1 MLDPSCKPGLFAYL
15 LVFLPGRHH
24 HCLLYRGI
32 IEAQRKI
39 LVSLG
44 TNLRIGYVQRQRLGL
59 ASLGY
64 FLTWKSD
71 EGADL
76 DCQGTATAQSEY
88 YGEVGKG
95 AEKRSALGYSERI
108 LGVM

>member
-1 MLDPSCKPGLFAYL
+1 MSSAKDWALPPSATFW
-15 LVFLPGRHH
+15 
-24 HCLLYRGI
+24 RG
-32 IEAQRKI
+32 
-39 LVSLG
+39 
-44 TNLRIGYVQRQRLGL
+44 NH
-59 ASLGY
+59 
-64 FLTWKSD
+64 

-76 DCQGTATAQSEY
+76 VCQGTATAQSDY